1 MLDFILLALGLGF
14 FAHPAPTRAVA
25 NASHVP
31 TLSSWQAQTL
41 PVREEQA
48 ECGVMP
54 PSRRARNMQAHIS
67 QLYCH
72 ICRRAG
78 NHMEFICSTL

>member
-14 FAHPAPTRAVA
+14 FAHPSATRVAA

-31 TLSSWQAQTL
+31 TLSSWQVQTL
-41 PVREEQA
+41 AVREEQA

-54 PSRRARNMQAHIS
+54 PSRPARNMQAHIS
-67 QLYCH
+67 QLYSH